1 MKIKHLLIVAALVA
15 AFLLGKN
22 THGGEY
28 LKMNSITDWSITET
42 GLMLYTVSGDGYY
55 LEK

>member
-15 AFLLGKN
+15 AFLLGRN

-28 LKMNSITDWSITET
+28 LNMNSVTDWNITET
-42 GLMLYTVSGDGYY
+42 GLMLYTASGNEYY
-55 LEK
+55 LER

>member
-1 MKIKHLLIVAALVA
+1 MKIKHLLIAAALVA

-28 LKMNSITDWSITET
+28 LNMNSITDWSTTET
-42 GLMLYTVSGDGYY
+42 GLMLYTVFGNGYY
-55 LEK
+55 IEK